1 MIFLNDKDLENKVVV
16 DKDEYAD
23 LEDRLFFLQCLEACG
38 VDNWEG
44 YDEAVEMYNKDQK
57 MMCYRDRT
65 FCPFFSSCSDAAICN
80 RALTDEVKAEAKK
93 WWGPEGEA
101 PICIYLDKPKCYI
114 EREKGWN

>member
-44 YDEAVEMYNKDQK
+44 YDEAVEMYNKD
-57 MMCYRDRT
+57 
-65 FCPFFSSCSDAAICN
+65 
-80 RALTDEVKAEAKK
+80 
-93 WWGPEGEA
+93 
-101 PICIYLDKPKCYI
+101 
-114 EREKGWN
+114 